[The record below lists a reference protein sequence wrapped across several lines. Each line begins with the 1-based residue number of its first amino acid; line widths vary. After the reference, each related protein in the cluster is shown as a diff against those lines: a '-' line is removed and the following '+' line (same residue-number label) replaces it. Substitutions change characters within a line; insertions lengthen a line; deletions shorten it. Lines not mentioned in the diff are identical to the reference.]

1 MAVCGKGGDLAYLV
15 SNANRMPKAIKTAPM
30 PRLSHGT
37 NRGVCRNL
45 TVNLSP
51 SNNQAWVD
59 PHFASTM
66 TAAPPWM
73 RRHFPIKSADVLPCF
88 FRKID
93 LTFRRFAQGALAL
106 AGDFHR
112 PHIQRGAG
120 VFHIRKN
127 HFSPRFQVIG

>member
-51 SNNQAWVD
+51 SNI
-59 PHFASTM
+59 HKGSTI
-66 TAAPPWM
+66 AATTISNAP
-73 RRHFPIKSADVLPCF
+73 
-88 FRKID
+88 
-93 LTFRRFAQGALAL
+93 
-106 AGDFHR
+106 
-112 PHIQRGAG
+112 
-120 VFHIRKN
+120 
-127 HFSPRFQVIG
+127 